1 VLLGTDYVYPRTTKK
16 ILRAFLN
23 AKGMRDDIVETYT
36 PFGHS
41 DLQTIVTEVKEFA
54 SQGKQTRFG
63 CVREKGRRENGEGSK
78 IASPLPALVRRN
90 SPEAPHS
97 APFRPSARRRK
108 RISRLKRLAEGQELS
123 SNPLF
128 VRFKGL

>member
-54 SQGKQTRFG
+54 SQGKQPRFG
-63 CVREKGRRENGEGSK
+63 CVREKGRRENGEGSEMSLTAACTGFGE
-78 IASPLPALVRRN
+78 I
-90 SPEAPHS
+90 
-97 APFRPSARRRK
+97 ARRR
-108 RISRLKRLAEGQELS
+108 RILRRSGRPQGAEKEY
-123 SNPLF
+123 PD
-128 VRFKGL
+128 